1 MRTLFFTILVCLSA
15 CLLCHAD
22 EKYKGERKSL
32 QFKQELEQLAT
43 LDTEE
48 IKDLISI
55 ARYNK
60 TIKDKDET
68 FYVTNNTDF
77 RLSRLILQF
86 SYYTLK
92 DEMLTEKEY
101 VLECDIPSKAT
112 RQLAVKSFD
121 VHHNHYYHKSRRPKR
136 DAIPYKVVYTLK
148 RVDIALSI
156 ND

>member
-1 MRTLFFTILVCLSA
+1 MKALFYSILVSLLA
-15 CLLCHAD
+15 CHLCHAD
-22 EKYKGERKSL
+22 EKYTGERKSL

-43 LDTEE
+43 LDAEE
-48 IKDLISI
+48 VKDLISI
-55 ARYNK
+55 AGYNK

-77 RLSRLILQF
+77 HLSRLVLQF

-101 VLECDIPSKAT
+101 VVECDIPAKAT

-121 VHHNHYYHKSRRPKR
+121 VHHNHYYHKSRRPTR

-148 RVDIALSI
+148 RVDVALAI
-156 ND
+156 DD